1 MSMTILTKIKTA
13 AAIIIAVPAVAVS
26 QEASDTIM
34 PQLLNE
40 ITIEAPKVI
49 RKSDMDVY
57 HPSKSAVDNSK
68 NGMQLLRNLMIPTLN
83 VNDALGSLSAAGQTV
98 QVRINGRTASIE
110 QVKALLPATIK
121 RVEWIDN
128 PGLRYGDANYVL
140 NLIVSN
146 PTVGGS
152 FMAEAQ
158 PALNCAWGKYNAS
171 AKFNI
176 GRSQWEIGTYFK
188 LTDGIKAHRDYDE
201 TFTMPDG
208 TKLTRTETP
217 ISGKLNNTQ
226 GTGWISYNYIKP
238 DTTVFYVQLFA
249 NRFFSDRTCYN
260 GLLSLSNG
268 ENNILLNDD
277 AGRKGTTPG
286 ISAYFEQHLANR
298 QTFVIDFNTSLYS
311 GHSYSNHTE
320 RHEDATD
327 YITNVGTYIKDR
339 NQAYAIEADYIKQ
352 WRSSKFTAGA
362 SYTANRNRS
371 LYKNLDGSIFHQ
383 RQDKAYLFAEY
394 FQRIDKFTL
403 TGGLGAQY
411 TSFKFRETNQGS
423 HSWNLRPQATLT
435 YSLNQNHNFRLAFTS
450 WQSAPSLTET
460 NIAPQQLDGFQ
471 WRIGNSTL
479 KTSSSYMLTF
489 QYGHNLFN
497 QRVNGAFGARAFT
510 SPNAITPYMYW
521 DNDRL
526 ITSYENSKGL
536 QNISFWLSEQI
547 QIIPNWLMLSG
558 SIQYKAERM
567 KGNNYTLYNHT
578 WSGNA
583 ALMVMHNGFGL
594 VFQYVKA
601 QRDLWGEKISWGE
614 DFNVISANYNWKNWQ
629 FEAGMLIPFGKYD
642 QGSKSLSQWNRNEQ
656 HLRLDMRM
664 PYISISY
671 NIQWGRQKRGAN
683 KLINADANVDHST
696 TGGR

>member
-13 AAIIIAVPAVAVS
+13 AAIIITVPAVAAS

-34 PQLLNE
+34 PQQLSE

-98 QVRINGRTASIE
+98 QVRINGRTATIE

-158 PALNCAWGKYNAS
+158 PALNCTWGKYNAS

-277 AGRKGTTPG
+277 AGCKGTTPG

-298 QTFVIDFNTSLYS
+298 QTFVIDFNASLYS
-311 GHSYSNHTE
+311 GHSYSDHTE

-594 VFQYVKA
+594 IFQYVKA

>member
-13 AAIIIAVPAVAVS
+13 AAIIIAAPAVAVS

-34 PQLLNE
+34 PQQLSE

-98 QVRINGRTASIE
+98 QVRINGRTATIE

-298 QTFVIDFNTSLYS
+298 QTFVIDFNASLYN
-311 GHSYSNHTE
+311 GHSYSDHTE

-489 QYGHNLFN
+489 QYGHNLIN

-594 VFQYVKA
+594 IFQYVKA

-696 TGGR
+696 TAGR

>member
-13 AAIIIAVPAVAVS
+13 AAIIIAVPAVALS

-98 QVRINGRTASIE
+98 QVRINGRTATIE

-298 QTFVIDFNTSLYS
+298 QTFVIDFNASLYT
-311 GHSYSNHTE
+311 GHSYSDHTE

-327 YITNVGTYIKDR
+327 YITNAGTYIKDR

-594 VFQYVKA
+594 IFQYVKA

-683 KLINADANVDHST
+683 KLINADVNVDHST

>member
-34 PQLLNE
+34 PQQLSE

-98 QVRINGRTASIE
+98 QVRINGRTATIE

-298 QTFVIDFNTSLYS
+298 QTFVIDFNASLYS
-311 GHSYSNHTE
+311 GHSYSDHTE

-489 QYGHNLFN
+489 QYGHNLIN

-583 ALMVMHNGFGL
+583 ALMMMHNGFGL
-594 VFQYVKA
+594 IFQYVKA

>member
-98 QVRINGRTASIE
+98 QVRINGRTATIE

-298 QTFVIDFNTSLYS
+298 QTFVIDFNASLYS
-311 GHSYSNHTE
+311 GHSYSDHTE

-339 NQAYAIEADYIKQ
+339 NQAYAIEADYTKQ